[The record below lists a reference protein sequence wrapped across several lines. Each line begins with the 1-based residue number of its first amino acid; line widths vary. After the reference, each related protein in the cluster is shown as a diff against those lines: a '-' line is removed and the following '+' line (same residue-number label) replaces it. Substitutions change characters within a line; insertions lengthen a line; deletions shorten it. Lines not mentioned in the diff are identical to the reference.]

1 MRLMLWLILALLV
14 AAPTRAQQPATAPAT
29 AAAAPAPTSSKIWIG
44 RYQEF
49 EEFLR
54 TAQFV
59 RFGSTPV
66 GVLAPRH
73 GYFAPGGLAAG
84 ASVKSVPPGRRDG
97 FWESYKSEI
106 ASYKLD
112 RLLQMD
118 MVPPTIERTVERRPS
133 AVQLWV
139 ESARMLRDVQ
149 AAQERFPPTEAWNRQ
164 IYRQRVFDDLTANID
179 DNAGNLL
186 IDPVWNLIKIDHSR
200 AFTGLMTMPFEK
212 QRTRIDRPFF
222 ERLKALDRD
231 TLRRELGAFVEGGAI
246 DALLSRRDTIVK
258 EFEKLAAS
266 QGEARVFLP

>member
-1 MRLMLWLILALLV
+1 MRLMLMLWLTLALLV
-14 AAPTRAQQPATAPAT
+14 TAPNAAQQSAAAPTAPAQ
-29 AAAAPAPTSSKIWIG
+29 AGSKIWIG

-59 RFGSTPV
+59 RFGGTPV
-66 GVLAPRH
+66 GILAPRH

-84 ASVKSVPPGRRDG
+84 ASVKSVRPGRRDG

-106 ASYKLD
+106 ASYRLD

-118 MVPPTIERTVERRPS
+118 MVPPTIERTVDGQPS

-139 ESARMLRDVQ
+139 DGARMLKDVQ
-149 AAQERFPPTEAWNRQ
+149 AAKERLPVTEAWNRQ

-186 IDPVWNLIKIDHSR
+186 IDGAWNLIKIDHSR

-212 QRTRIDRPFF
+212 QRTRIDRAFF

-231 TLRRELGAFVEGGAI
+231 TLRREIGGFVEGGTI
-246 DALLSRRDTIVK
+246 EALLSRRDTIVK
-258 EFEKLAAS
+258 QFEKLAATN
-266 QGEARVFLP
+266 GEAQVFLP

>member
-1 MRLMLWLILALLV
+1 VRLIVMSWLTLALLV
-14 AAPTRAQQPATAPAT
+14 TAPIAAQQPSTSVAPAL
-29 AAAAPAPTSSKIWIG
+29 APANSKIWVG
-44 RYQEF
+44 HYREF

-54 TAQFV
+54 TAEFV
-59 RFGSTPV
+59 RFGNTPV

-84 ASVKSVPPGRRDG
+84 GSVKSVAPGRRDG
-97 FWESYKSEI
+97 FFESYKSEI
-106 ASYKLD
+106 AAYQLD

-118 MVPPTIERTVERRPS
+118 MVPPTVERTVGGRPS

-139 ESARMLRDVQ
+139 EGARMLKDIQ
-149 AAQERFPPTEAWNRQ
+149 AQKTPLPQTVAWNRQ

-186 IDPVWNLIKIDHSR
+186 IDGAWNLIKIDHSR

-231 TLRRELGAFVEGGAI
+231 TLRREIGALVEGGAV

-258 EFEKLAAS
+258 QFEKLVATN
-266 QGEARVFLP
+266 GEAQVLLP